1 MMSTSGGYNK
11 MIIPSP
17 IWRLAQFAI
26 LVLVSTV
33 NSQSD
38 EMPLSSS
45 WAKLQISPSELCSMP
60 YGSFRVNIV
69 LKIRILEF

>member
-1 MMSTSGGYNK
+1 

-17 IWRLAQFAI
+17 IRRLAQFAI
-26 LVLVSTV
+26 LVLVSSTV